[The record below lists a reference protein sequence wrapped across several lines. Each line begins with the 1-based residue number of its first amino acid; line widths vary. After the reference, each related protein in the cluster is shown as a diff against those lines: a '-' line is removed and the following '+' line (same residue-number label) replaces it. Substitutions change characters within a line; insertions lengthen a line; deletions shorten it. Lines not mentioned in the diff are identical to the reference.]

1 MDNVPTLHKD
11 RLLGFFDVLGF
22 SSLLEHQ
29 TVEVVHQTLGAFID
43 QAKNKDFVSDEIN
56 ALNEARRTSNF
67 EATQFAFDTLVL
79 VSSDPAQAHADANF
93 LFACIQIMKTSMQTG
108 LALRGAIGR
117 GDVLIDAKHGILLS
131 KEFPRLARL
140 EKEQEW
146 MGCCLTDEAME
157 RLQEPLFGKSFGFN
171 PHFPVVP
178 WKVPM
183 KSLKCGQPK
192 YAINW
197 MATTPD
203 SDWALSIERLIPE
216 KKIPTQEFAEA
227 ILHSPGFRQRIEP
240 PVFPVHEFRYMASR
254 LKVNFLFLNEKGEP
268 VDPIEPL
275 QISISDS
282 DGNVRMIEFRS
293 K

>member
-1 MDNVPTLHKD
+1 MDSAPDLHRD

-29 TVEVVHQTLGAFID
+29 TVESVHKKLRSFID
-43 QAKNKDFVSDEIN
+43 QAQNKDFVSDEITPE
-56 ALNEARRTSNF
+56 NESRRVSNF

-79 VSSDPAQAHADANF
+79 VSSDPTQTHADANF
-93 LFACIQIMKTSMQTG
+93 LFACIQIMKTSMQAG
-108 LALRGAIGR
+108 LALRGAIGC
-117 GDVLIDAKHGILLS
+117 GDVLTDVKHGMLLS

-157 RLQEPLFGKSFGFN
+157 RIQEPLFGKSFGFN
-171 PHFPVVP
+171 PHSPIVP

-183 KSLKCGQPK
+183 KSLKCGQPN

-203 SDWALSIERLIPE
+203 SAWVPSIERLIPE
-216 KKIPTQEFAEA
+216 KRHRLMNLPKQSLIHRVSDKKSNRR
-227 ILHSPGFRQRIEP
+227 LSP
-240 PVFPVHEFRYMASR
+240 YMNSVTWLA
-254 LKVNFLFLNEKGEP
+254 
-268 VDPIEPL
+268 D
-275 QISISDS
+275 
-282 DGNVRMIEFRS
+282 
-293 K
+293 